1 MRLRLVRL
9 HSCPSAVFFT
19 LFLSLATFL
28 SSNADPDIGEEAL
41 RQIINA
47 RDVSDAKRFDG
58 LTRLAYLYRN
68 KGFKRRAL
76 PLLQEA
82 RRLSIGLGDADRH
95 RVDILLGG
103 LLFDLGSYTEAQD
116 VLQPL
121 LDETKNKPS
130 LTRARALNE
139 LAMVHGLTNNH
150 QEAVQLFDEGIV
162 LAESLGVPNLE
173 ARISV
178 NRAKSLLTL
187 GEIQRLSGAFNA
199 LDKLLRTLP
208 SGSDK
213 AEILIAAANVRRGAY
228 WYFDFSPNA
237 TAKTYEHLIEAG
249 TIAEQVKN
257 PRLLSYARG
266 YLGRLYEDDNAFD
279 SALALSRE
287 AAFHANS
294 VQAYESAYL
303 WEWQIGRI
311 QNKLG
316 KTTESIVSYEQAV
329 STLEHVRQDLIDGSP
344 YTFHQKVQ
352 PLFTELSDIL
362 LTSARALPVG
372 EVKQAQLSYVQGVLE
387 QVKSAE
393 LQDYFQNDC
402 VLPETSVE
410 LDQVESGTATIY
422 PVILPDRL
430 EMLVSIEGTIHQ
442 FISPIEVDDLNSL
455 VHEFRDQLQVDFGDN
470 EYQEIGEELYEL
482 VIAPFEDLL
491 ARKNVKTLLFVPDGV
506 FRTVPISALFDGEK
520 YLIEKYAIA
529 TTPGLKL
536 TLPKPLELSDSNV
549 FAGGISEAVQGFAGL
564 PGVPQELENLR
575 IKYGASVLSDAQFS
589 TEVVAQEM
597 ASEAYSI
604 VHIATHGHFDSNP
617 EKSFLLA
624 YDGKITMNML
634 EKSIGYRKYLGDP
647 LELLVLSACETAA
660 GDNRAA
666 LGLAGVALKAGA
678 RSAVATLWQISD
690 AATVR
695 LIDSFYVNSSTGKA
709 SKAVA
714 LQIAQ
719 IALIEDEDFA
729 HPSDWAPFLLI
740 GNWL

>member
-1 MRLRLVRL
+1 MRLMLVRVRA
-9 HSCPSAVFFT
+9 CPSAVFFT
-19 LFLSLATFL
+19 LFLSLATVL

-47 RDVSDAKRFDG
+47 RDVSDAERFDG

-82 RRLSIGLGDADRH
+82 RRLSIGLGDADRQ
-95 RVDILLGG
+95 RVHILLGG

-139 LAMVHGLTNNH
+139 LAMVYGLTNNH
-150 QEAVQLFDEGIV
+150 EQAVQLFDEGIV

-187 GEIQRLSGAFNA
+187 GEIQRLSSAFNA

-237 TAKTYEHLIEAG
+237 TIKAYEHLIEAG

-316 KTTESIVSYEQAV
+316 KTTESIMSYEQAL

-372 EVKQAQLSYVQGVLE
+372 EVKQAQLSYVQEVLE

-410 LDQVESGTATIY
+410 LDQVEPGTATIY

-430 EMLVSIEGTIHQ
+430 EMLVSIGGTIHQ

-491 ARKNVKTLLFVPDGV
+491 ARKNVETLLFVPDGV

-549 FAGGISEAVQGFAGL
+549 FAGGISEAVQGFTGL

-575 IKYGASVLSDAQFS
+575 KKYGASVLSDAQFS
-589 TEVVAQEM
+589 MEVVAQEM

-695 LIDSFYVNSSTGKA
+695 LIDSFYVNFSTGKA